1 MAWHANVL
9 VVANVTA
16 ASDALLSALQ
26 ARAER
31 GPIRLTL
38 LMPAAGLGHH
48 AREAAEE
55 RLQEALE
62 RWRAAGLEA
71 TGVVG
76 DSEPMHA
83 LSEIWDPRRFD
94 EVVVS
99 TLPGASSRWLRFDFP
114 HRVAQATGVP
124 VTHVV
129 APPPAVKAPGAPAPR
144 RAPDPLG
151 PLAVLA
157 WGGRPERPER
167 PEGERR

>member
-83 LSEIWDPRRFD
+83 VLEIWDPRRFD

-129 APPPAVKAPGAPAPR
+129 ATIPPLQVPGAPAPER
-144 RAPDPLG
+144 RREPLG

>member
-1 MAWHANVL
+1 MAWQANVL
-9 VVANVTA
+9 VIANVTA
-16 ASDALLSALQ
+16 ASDALLAALR

-31 GPIRLTL
+31 GPIRVTL

-71 TGVVG
+71 EGVVG

-83 LSEIWDPRRFD
+83 VSEIWDPRRFD

-99 TLPGASSRWLRFDFP
+99 TLPGVSSRWLRFDFP

-129 APPPAVKAPGAPAPR
+129 AALPPVKVPALPTPER
-144 RAPDPLG
+144 RREPLG

-157 WGGRPERPER
+157 WSGRPERPER
-167 PEGERR
+167 AAKERP

>member
-26 ARAER
+26 ERAER
-31 GPIRLTL
+31 GPIRVTL

-48 AREAAEE
+48 AREAAAE

-83 LSEIWDPRRFD
+83 LSEVWDPRRFD

-99 TLPGASSRWLRFDFP
+99 TLPGVSSRWLRFDFP

-129 APPPAVKAPGAPAPR
+129 ATLPAVKVPNAPALER
-144 RAPDPLG
+144 GREPLG

-157 WGGRPERPER
+157 WGGRRERPER
-167 PEGERR
+167 LAEKRR